1 MNNNITAMVFTFNEE
16 RRLPFV
22 YENLKDFCQIIVFDG
37 GSSDGTEDYCKAKN
51 IKFLLRKEDDND
63 RINGLIWSYDNS
75 PTDYTL
81 HVYCHYFY
89 PKELLDT
96 FSEIANKGELSA
108 VYHDMVV
115 YRYGKVVQK
124 TIVRRISSACSF
136 YKKSIIDFKNTK
148 IHNELAIQFDE
159 DSMVR
164 LDARD
169 ELSLHRFIDEDCQS
183 FTVKTIDYA
192 AREASQKFI
201 AGYTIGFFGL
211 LFKPLWRFSYSYF
224 LRTGTVVRGT
234 PGLIYALMNLIYD
247 YHVCIIIWELCHDLD
262 LKGVIRENELT
273 RLKLIRGMHDSEK
286 K

>member
-1 MNNNITAMVFTFNEE
+1 
-16 RRLPFV
+16 
-22 YENLKDFCQIIVFDG
+22 
-37 GSSDGTEDYCKAKN
+37 
-51 IKFLLRKEDDND
+51 
-63 RINGLIWSYDNS
+63 
-75 PTDYTL
+75 
-81 HVYCHYFY
+81 
-89 PKELLDT
+89 LLDT

-148 IHNELAIQFDE
+148 IHDELAIQFDE